1 MLNNNL
7 KYPLVLILTHR
18 RGVGIAIILDEKKLL
33 NFLNNAEENFLN
45 SCLHD
50 IKYSSNFEY
59 FIQNEVTFTRVI
71 GKTAENLYELYQF
84 SMGIANLSTLN
95 IKTFAVGIGPGS
107 FTGLRLG
114 CAFINGLKI
123 GNPYLN
129 LIPITTLLTA
139 DLLNECNEY
148 FSAENCKLQLHEF
161 DTNDES
167 TGYIT
172 FYDLYFCLKKLFD
185 ENKLAV
191 ESLIPE
197 YGKQPGPVLKILEG
211 NKI

>member
-7 KYPLVLILTHR
+7 KFPLALILTHR
-18 RGVGIAIILDEKKLL
+18 RGVGIAIADNEKKLQ
-33 NFLNNAEENFLN
+33 NFLNNTPENFLN
-45 SCLHD
+45 SCLHNV
-50 IKYSSNFEY
+50 KSSSHFEY
-59 FIQNEVTFTRVI
+59 FIQNEVTFARVL
-71 GKTAENLYELYQF
+71 GKTAENLYNLYQF
-84 SMGIANLSTLN
+84 AIGVANLNTSH

-123 GNPYLN
+123 GNPYLA
-129 LIPITTLLTA
+129 LVPITTLLTA
-139 DLLNECNEY
+139 DLLNECKEF
-148 FSAENCKLQLHEF
+148 FSEEICKLQLHEF
-161 DTNDES
+161 DMEDES
-167 TGYIT
+167 TGFIT
-172 FYDLYFCLKKLFD
+172 FFDLYFCLKKLCQ

-211 NKI
+211 NKL